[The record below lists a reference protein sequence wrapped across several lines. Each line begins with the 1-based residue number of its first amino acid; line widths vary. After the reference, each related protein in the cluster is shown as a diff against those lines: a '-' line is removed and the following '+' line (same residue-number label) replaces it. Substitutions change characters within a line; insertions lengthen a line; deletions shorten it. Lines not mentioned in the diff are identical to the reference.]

1 MDSRLPGCVKTPSRP
16 HVLDECCQN
25 REIWIRKIR
34 AVLLPDS
41 NVPNVVPIREFSH
54 SLFRGNDGSRKSATI
69 APYAITLPRRGAGL
83 PTGRWATNGGA
94 GASRRPAAARAR
106 SRGEGEEG

>member
-1 MDSRLPGCVKTPSRP
+1 MSGRRHPPRVIAYGAIVADSLLPSFPRKRESIPPPAFAAAMDSRFPGCVKTPSRP

-54 SLFRGNDGSRKSATI
+54 SLFRGNDDRKKHHM
-69 APYAITLPRRGAGL
+69 R
-83 PTGRWATNGGA
+83 
-94 GASRRPAAARAR
+94 
-106 SRGEGEEG
+106 